1 MEFLRK
7 RWPVLLLVLLPLI
20 PLYRAVLLGEAIGP
34 FDDVRAMM
42 AGGVT
47 PRAWDVLQADAV
59 LQFYVW
65 RDMVFESWGNFEP
78 PYWNPYQLMGTPLLA
93 NSQSGGFYPLHI
105 LVGVLHVPTAFG
117 VALLAWFHLA
127 WSGLGVFRLS
137 RALGAGEHG
146 AVAGGALFATSP
158 FMVSWV
164 GLASVV
170 TTVCWIPWALY
181 FTFQVFRGERP
192 LRSAALGALCLGMM
206 LLGGH
211 LQFAAY
217 GFMAVVLMAA
227 WLAVAFGSEGRLGRK
242 IGLAVGMVAVGGCL
256 AAPQIMPVLDYGQ
269 YRHRNPS
276 PTRDGYAGYVATSV
290 KGFQLS
296 GLAFPALLGSPG
308 KSIAGEVP
316 WPSYWPGYIKRGA
329 NYAESSL
336 YLGPV
341 AILLLAGLVRR
352 RGWRAMGSVGVVG
365 VVGLLLAM
373 GTPLNRL
380 LYFYFPGWAAT
391 GSPGRSVALFMVAA
405 CVLAAF
411 GWPEKE
417 VSQKSLKAQGL
428 VAFAVVGSTLL
439 LAAWSI
445 SSVEAYDEGNAAIW
459 QVVRGGVFAGAL
471 PSILALSALAAF
483 VGVAWHKRR
492 PELALGALC
501 LGQIVLAGP
510 GLVPTSDRPWERG
523 EPDPNTRIAFV
534 NEGWELKLGV
544 PVSMPPNVAAAKRL
558 YDIAGYDSLLH
569 KDAVGRL
576 NDINGQDSA
585 PPANGNMM
593 FIKPGADRTK
603 LADSGVTEIWTLSD
617 YGFDAR
623 GKLVKERIEGPGRA
637 NVGEIPA
644 VIVADTYR
652 TQTVRASGPGTL
664 VVRDM
669 NMPGWSAS
677 VDGAPAE
684 IGGTLWRHVELGS
697 GEHEIRFKY
706 TPPGLFKGLVLFLA
720 GALLCA
726 FGLLRGGGARGR
738 S

>member
-7 RWPVLLLVLLPLI
+7 RWPVLLLVLLPLF

-42 AGGVT
+42 AGDVT

-105 LVGVLHVPTAFG
+105 LVGVLHIPTAFG

-127 WSGLGVFRLS
+127 WAGLGVFRLA
-137 RALGAGEHG
+137 RAMGAGEHG

-181 FTFQVFRGERP
+181 FTFQVFRGDRP
-192 LRSAALGALCLGMM
+192 VRNAALGAMCLGMM

-217 GFMAVVLMAA
+217 GFMAVVLMAI
-227 WLAVAFGSEGRLGRK
+227 WLGAAFASEGRLARK
-242 IGLAVGMVAVGGCL
+242 LGLAAGMVLVGACL

-276 PTRDGYAGYVATSV
+276 PTREGYAGYVATSV

-308 KSIAGEVP
+308 KSLDAEHP

-329 NYAESSL
+329 NYAESAL

-341 AILLLAGLVRR
+341 AILLLAGLLRR
-352 RGWRAMGSVGVVG
+352 RCWRTCGAVGVVG
-365 VVGLLLAM
+365 LFGLLLAM

-391 GSPGRSVALFMVAA
+391 GSPGRSAALFMVGA
-405 CVLAAF
+405 CVLAAL

-417 VSQKSLKAQGL
+417 VGQKSLKAQGIA
-428 VAFAVVGSTLL
+428 AFALVGATLL
-439 LAAWSI
+439 LAAWSL
-445 SSVEAYDEGNAAIW
+445 SSVEAYDGRYAAIW
-459 QVVRGGVFAGAL
+459 QVARDQAFAGAL
-471 PSILALSALAAF
+471 PSILVLSALAVL
-483 VGVAWHKRR
+483 VGVAWHKKR
-492 PELALGALC
+492 PEFALAALC
-501 LGQIVLAGP
+501 VGQMVLAGP
-510 GLVPTSDRPWERG
+510 GLVPTSAQPWERG
-523 EPDPNTRIAFV
+523 EPDPNTRIAFI
-534 NEGWELKLGV
+534 NDGWGLKIGW
-544 PVSMPPNVAAAKRL
+544 PASMPPNVAAGHRL

-569 KDAVGRL
+569 RDTVGRL

-593 FIKPGADRTK
+593 FIKPDADRAK

-617 YGFDAR
+617 YGVGAGGELMKAR
-623 GKLVKERIEGPGRA
+623 IDGPGRA
-637 NVGEIPA
+637 NVGDSPA

-677 VDGAPAE
+677 LDGAPVE
-684 IGGTLWRHVELGS
+684 IGGTLWRHVELGA

-706 TPPGLFKGLVLFLA
+706 TPPGLFKGLVMFLA

-726 FGLLRGGGARGR
+726 LGLLRGGGSRDR